1 MSRTEVQDALDGTK
15 NSIHTDRSDGD
26 KKMELEELKKIQ
38 SVKED
43 GFKYEIEEL
52 KKKSE
57 AAGSAVNMGMTG
69 DLGESAGNGKISK
82 A

>member
-1 MSRTEVQDALDGTK
+1 MIETMQTTMTSNFEEVRKQIDDQK
-15 NSIHTDRSDGD
+15 YDI
-26 KKMELEELKKIQ
+26 KKITN
-38 SVKED
+38 
-43 GFKYEIEEL
+43 EIDEL

>member
-1 MSRTEVQDALDGTK
+1 MSRNEAQDALDGTK

-52 KKKSE
+52 KK
-57 AAGSAVNMGMTG
+57 
-69 DLGESAGNGKISK
+69 
-82 A
+82 